1 MTSVRGTQKMKR
13 TIMLWACLPFLL
25 GLPMVAEAQESEE
38 RQWQDESVY
47 YIVVDR
53 FMNGDM
59 NNNEGVDLEDSN
71 AYHGGDLS
79 GIVDQ
84 LDYIKEL
91 GFTTIQLSPIMQ
103 NDGDS
108 YHGFHVSDFR
118 NVEEHFGTM
127 EEARQVVE
135 EAHARDIKV
144 IFDLPIGFV
153 SENHPWAENDAKSE
167 WLTGEEVSSEH
178 PWFNQLLQVDVNQ
191 EGVGTYLQET
201 MDFWKEKTGVDGF
214 RIITNGSDL
223 SETTLQNYPL
233 IMYTSSIKED
243 HTFRTVTREAFN
255 QAGNSLNDL
264 LTEEDLTQPHQ
275 LDFYDVSR
283 FTHEAVVEGQNPIT
297 RWQLALTY
305 VFTAPGVPVVY
316 YGTETPLDDGGD
328 PQNLPMMNFKA
339 GDEKQKKRIE
349 KLTSMREQFPAL
361 TRGDY
366 RELYNED
373 GLAVFKRT
381 YEDNEMIIA
390 INNAEETR
398 TMTLEGLEDDHQ
410 LRGLLH
416 DGLVRQQNDGSYR
429 LGMERETADVF
440 IVEPNSGYN
449 WLFIGFVGGVLS
461 LFVIAVTAISLK
473 NRKENKG

>member
-1 MTSVRGTQKMKR
+1 MKR
-13 TIMLWACLPFLL
+13 AIMLLACLPFFL
-25 GLPMVAEAQESEE
+25 GLPVTAKAEVSGE

-59 NNNEGVDLEDSN
+59 NNNEGVDLENPN

-127 EEARQVVE
+127 EEAREVVE
-135 EAHARDIKV
+135 EAHARDLKV
-144 IFDLPIGFV
+144 LFDLPAGFV
-153 SENHPWAENDAKSE
+153 SENHPWTESNDESG

-178 PWFNQLLQVDVNQ
+178 PWFDQLPQVALERENVA
-191 EGVGTYLQET
+191 TYFKET
-201 MDFWKEKTGVDGF
+201 MDFWKEETGVDGF
-214 RIITNGSDL
+214 RIIMNESDL
-223 SETTLQNYPL
+223 SGTSLQEAPL
-233 IMYTSSIKED
+233 IKYTSSIEED
-243 HTFRTVTREAFN
+243 HPFRKVTRESFN
-255 QAGNSLNDL
+255 QSGNSLNDL
-264 LTEEDLTQPHQ
+264 RAEENLSQPHQ

-283 FTHEAVVEGQNPIT
+283 FTHEAVVKGQNPIT

-305 VFTAPGVPVVY
+305 IYTVPGVPVVY
-316 YGTETPLDDGGD
+316 YGTETPIDDGGD

-339 GDEKQKKRIE
+339 GDEKLKKRIE
-349 KLTSMREQFPAL
+349 KLNSMREQFPAL
-361 TRGDY
+361 TRGEY

-373 GLAVFKRT
+373 GLVVFKRT
-381 YEDNEMIIA
+381 YDGNDMVVA
-390 INNAEETR
+390 LNNAEETR
-398 TMTLEGLEDDHQ
+398 TMTLEGMEDDHQ

-416 DGLVRQQNDGSYR
+416 DGLVRQQSDGSYR

-461 LFVIAVTAISLK
+461 LFVIAVTVISLK
-473 NRKENKG
+473 NRKADKR

>member
-1 MTSVRGTQKMKR
+1 MKR
-13 TIMLWACLPFLL
+13 TLMLLACLPFLL
-25 GLPMVAEAQESEE
+25 GLPMGAEAAENGE

-59 NNNEGVDLEDSN
+59 NNNEGVDLEDPN

-153 SENHPWAENDAKSE
+153 SQSHPWVEDGDRSE
-167 WLTGEEVSSEH
+167 WLTGEEVASEH
-178 PWFNQLLQVDVNQ
+178 PWFNQLVEVDVNQ
-191 EGVGTYLQET
+191 EAVSTFYKET
-201 MDFWKEKTGVDGF
+201 MDFWKEKTEVDGF
-214 RIITNGSDL
+214 RVITNGADL
-223 SETTLQNYPL
+223 SETSLQEDPR

-243 HTFRTVTREAFN
+243 PPFRKEAREAFS
-255 QAGNSLNDL
+255 QAGNPLTDL
-264 LTEEDLTQPHQ
+264 LTEEDLTQSHH

-297 RWQLALTY
+297 RWQLALTHL
-305 VFTAPGVPVVY
+305 FTAPGVPVVY
-316 YGTETPLDDGGD
+316 YGTETPLDDGGN

-339 GDEKQKKRIE
+339 GDEKLKKRIE

-381 YEDNEMIIA
+381 YEDNEMIVA

-398 TMTLEGLEDDHQ
+398 TMTLEELEDDHQ

-416 DGLVRQQNDGSYR
+416 DGLVRQQSDGSYR

-473 NRKENKG
+473 NRKADKG

>member
-1 MTSVRGTQKMKR
+1 MKR
-13 TIMLWACLPFLL
+13 AIMLLACLPFLL
-25 GLPMVAEAQESEE
+25 GLPLAAGAEESGEK
-38 RQWQDESVY
+38 QWQDESVY

-59 NNNEGVDLEDSN
+59 DNNEGVDLGDSN

-103 NDGDS
+103 NDEDS

-118 NVEEHFGTM
+118 NVEEHFGTV
-127 EEARQVVE
+127 EEAKQVVE

-153 SENHPWAENDAKSE
+153 SENHPWTENDARSA
-167 WLTGEEVSSEH
+167 WLTGEEVVSEH
-178 PWFNQLLQVDVNQ
+178 PWFNQLPQVDVND
-191 EGVGTYLQET
+191 ESVAAYFKET
-201 MDFWKEKTGVDGF
+201 MEFWKEETGVDGF
-214 RIITNGSDL
+214 RVITDGSDL
-223 SETTLQNYPL
+223 SETSLQDSPL
-233 IMYTSSIKED
+233 IVYTSSIDED
-243 HTFRTVTREAFN
+243 HLFRTVTREAFS

-264 LTEEDLTQPHQ
+264 LIEENHTQPHQ

-297 RWQLALTY
+297 RWQLALTHA
-305 VFTAPGVPVVY
+305 FTAPGIPVLY
-316 YGTETPLDDGGD
+316 YGTETPIDDGGD

-339 GDEKQKKRIE
+339 GDEKMKKRIE

-381 YEDNEMIIA
+381 YEGNAMIIA

-398 TMTLEGLEDDHQ
+398 TTTLEGLEDDHQ

-416 DGLVRQQNDGSYR
+416 DGLVRQQSDGSYR

-461 LFVIAVTAISLK
+461 LFVIAVTVISLK
-473 NRKENKG
+473 NRKADKQ

>member
-1 MTSVRGTQKMKR
+1 MRR
-13 TIMLWACLPFLL
+13 AIMLLACLPFLL
-25 GLPMVAEAQESEE
+25 GLPIVADAEKSGE

-59 NNNEGVDLEDSN
+59 NNNNGADLEDPKV
-71 AYHGGDLS
+71 YHGGDLP

-103 NDGDS
+103 NEGDS
-108 YHGFHVSDFR
+108 YHGFHISDFR

-127 EEARQVVE
+127 EEARKVVE

-144 IFDLPIGFV
+144 IFDLPVGFV
-153 SENHPWAENDAKSE
+153 SENHPWAENEAKSE

-178 PWFNQLLQVDVNQ
+178 PWFDQLLQVDVNQ
-191 EGVGTYLQET
+191 KDVGTYFKET
-201 MDFWKEKTGVDGF
+201 MDYWKEKTGVDGF
-214 RIITNGSDL
+214 RTITNDSDL
-223 SETTLQNYPL
+223 SETSLQDDSL
-233 IMYTSSIKED
+233 IVYNSSIREG
-243 HTFRTVTREAFN
+243 HTFREVTREAFS
-255 QAGNSLNDL
+255 QAGNTLNNL
-264 LTEEDLTQPHQ
+264 LTEEDLTQPHL

-283 FTHEAVVEGQNPIT
+283 FTHEAVEEGQNPIT
-297 RWQLALTY
+297 RWQLALTH
-305 VFTAPGVPVVY
+305 VFTAPGIPVVY

-339 GDEKQKKRIE
+339 GDEKLKQRIE
-349 KLTSMREQFPAL
+349 KLTSMREQFPVL

-366 RELYNED
+366 REVYNED

-381 YEDNEMIIA
+381 YEGNEMVIA
-390 INNAEETR
+390 INNAKETR

-416 DGLVRQQNDGSYR
+416 DGLVRQQSDGTYR

-461 LFVIAVTAISLK
+461 LFVLAVIVISLK
-473 NRKENKG
+473 NRKADTT